1 MIKLISSHIIRKTGS
16 ILSLILLCL
25 FLFSAGCIQLHDL
38 GEEVSKEHASHV
50 DTEPSPAPK
59 IMPITEEIPGQAF
72 PQDISP
78 QLRERLIR
86 EGKLPSPGKMAETP
100 NIPLTP
106 APVPVPTSFVTR
118 LGDTLAD
125 DAFIPSRSSIYFTN
139 NTLYTGPVKLY
150 PVYSASG
157 IPLNSTVKELEVHVE
172 KGPFSVSYTV
182 HPKSTPLVSWAG
194 ITVQDSFQNILHED
208 GYNREF
214 SSEKKKEFFVYK
226 EGNFIVRLSGEHATL
241 DISINTPDGPVK
253 APISTTKSE
262 KEIPDN
268 IPPQLRERL
277 MREGKL

>member
-1 MIKLISSHIIRKTGS
+1 MIKLISSHITRKTGS
-16 ILSLILLCL
+16 ILSLIILCL
-25 FLFSAGCIQLHDL
+25 FLSSAGCIQLPDL
-38 GEEVSKEHASHV
+38 GEEVSNEPASPV
-50 DTEPSPAPK
+50 DTELSPAPE

-72 PQDISP
+72 PQDIPP

-157 IPLNSTVKELEVHVE
+157 IPLNSNVKELEVHVE

-182 HPKSTPLVSWAG
+182 HPKSTPLFSWAG

-208 GYNREF
+208 GFNREF

-268 IPPQLRERL
+268 IPPQVRERL

>member
-1 MIKLISSHIIRKTGS
+1 MIKLISSHITRKTGS
-16 ILSLILLCL
+16 ILSLIILCL
-25 FLFSAGCIQLHDL
+25 FLSSAGCIQLPDL
-38 GEEVSKEHASHV
+38 GEKASKELASPV
-50 DTEPSPAPK
+50 DTEPSPAPE
-59 IMPITEEIPGQAF
+59 IMPIPEEIPGPAF
-72 PQDISP
+72 PQDMPP

-86 EGKLPSPGKMAETP
+86 EGKLPSSGKVAETP

-106 APVPVPTSFVTR
+106 TPVPTPTSFVTR

-139 NTLYTGPVKLY
+139 NTSYTGPLKLY

-182 HPKSTPLVSWAG
+182 HPKSTPLFSWAG

-208 GYNREF
+208 GFNREF

-226 EGNFIVRLSGEHATL
+226 EGNFKIRLSGEHATL

-253 APISTTKSE
+253 APILATKSE

-268 IPPQLRERL
+268 IPPQVRERL

>member
-1 MIKLISSHIIRKTGS
+1 
-16 ILSLILLCL
+16 
-25 FLFSAGCIQLHDL
+25 
-38 GEEVSKEHASHV
+38 
-50 DTEPSPAPK
+50 
-59 IMPITEEIPGQAF
+59 
-72 PQDISP
+72 
-78 QLRERLIR
+78 
-86 EGKLPSPGKMAETP
+86 MAETP

-157 IPLNSTVKELEVHVE
+157 IPLNSNVKELEVHVE

-182 HPKSTPLVSWAG
+182 HPKSTPLFSWAG

-208 GYNREF
+208 GFNREF

-268 IPPQLRERL
+268 IPPQVRERL